1 MTSSLWFDLKDEATN
16 LIITLRMLMN
26 LKSLNYRAN
35 LLESAVDQH
44 APNQANEILKN
55 ATISVPLKYLIN
67 S

>member
-1 MTSSLWFDLKDEATN
+1 
-16 LIITLRMLMN
+16 MLMN

-44 APNQANEILKN
+44 APNQANGILKN